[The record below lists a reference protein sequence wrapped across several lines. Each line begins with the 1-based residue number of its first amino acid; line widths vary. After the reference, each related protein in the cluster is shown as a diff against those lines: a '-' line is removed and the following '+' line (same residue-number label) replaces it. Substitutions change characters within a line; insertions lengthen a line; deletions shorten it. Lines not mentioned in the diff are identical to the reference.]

1 MKIKLKLL
9 LMVLLPTFIGGLLIG
24 GTSVLLA
31 NSYMN
36 DLQKSALETAVHG
49 YTDDVNVFKG
59 QNIDITVFEG
69 DTRVDSSVTSA
80 IGTKASDIVVE
91 KVLGG
96 QEEYF
101 DKNVDVNGEAYYG
114 YYIPTEGGMLFAG
127 TPRAVVQGN
136 LTQMAIIIIGIAL
149 AACIVIG
156 IFAFMIVHFMAKQI
170 QIVSAEIKQV
180 ADGNLTMQSNGNS
193 KKNGKDEIAEIGR
206 ATIDM
211 TVKLSDIV
219 GEAKRISGDVNNSAE
234 NLRNTAETT
243 LSATSEISKAIEEI
257 ANGATEQTSAVQN
270 IAENIGHM
278 NSNMANIKESVKD
291 ILGYSDK
298 LEASSRLMKEKM
310 AVMAGSSEQMSGS
323 IEGINAKIQST
334 NDVIKNVAGIIEVI
348 EDIASQTKLLSLNA
362 GIEAARAGEAGK
374 GFAVVATTIREMSE
388 NTTTQVDEI
397 RNIISTLV
405 ADFKECIDAIEEV
418 VADNAAQKEEIVT
431 VMDSFTD
438 LGNNIDETNDR
449 VQQIG
454 AAVENTVSEVNMIS
468 EQASNLTG
476 VVETSAASTQE
487 VNASVEELNALMSE
501 VSSDAEELDS
511 GAITLKEKLGIFR
524 LE

>member
-9 LMVLLPTFIGGLLIG
+9 LMVLIPTFAAAILIG
-24 GTSVLLA
+24 GTSVVLA
-31 NSYMN
+31 TGYMN
-36 DLQKSALETAVHG
+36 DLEQVILEVAVHG
-49 YTDDVNVFKG
+49 YTDDVNEFKA
-59 QNIDITVFEG
+59 QDVDITVFEG
-69 DTRVDSSVTSA
+69 DTRVDSSITSA
-80 IGTKASDIVVE
+80 IGTKASDVVID
-91 KVLGG
+91 KVLNG

-114 YYIPTEGGMLFAG
+114 YYIPVEGGMIFAG
-127 TPRAVVQGN
+127 TPKAIVQAN
-136 LTQMAIIIIGIAL
+136 QTQMVLFILGIMIVVALGIGA
-149 AACIVIG
+149 
-156 IFAFMIVHFMAKQI
+156 FAFMIVHVMATQI
-170 QIVSAEIKQV
+170 KSVSADIKQV
-180 ADGNLTMQSNGNS
+180 ADGNLVMNHNS
-193 KKNGKDEIAEIGR
+193 KVKKDGKDEIAEIGR
-206 ATIDM
+206 ATQNM
-211 TVKLSDIV
+211 TVKLFDIV
-219 GEAKRISGDVNNSAE
+219 GEAKRISSDVNNSAE
-234 NLRNTAETT
+234 SLRNTAETT
-243 LSATSEISKAIEEI
+243 LSATGEISKAIEEI
-257 ANGATEQTSAVQN
+257 ANGATEQTTAVQN

-278 NSNMANIKESVKD
+278 NRNMSNIKASVSE

-310 AVMAGSSEQMSGS
+310 TMMAGSSEQMSGS
-323 IEGINAKIQST
+323 IAGINAKIQST
-334 NDVIKNVAGIIEVI
+334 NNVIKNVAGIIEVI

-388 NTTTQVDEI
+388 NTSTQVDEI

-405 ADFKECIDAIEEV
+405 ADFQECIDAIEDV
-418 VADNAAQKEEIVT
+418 VADNDAQKEEIAT

-438 LGNNIDETNDR
+438 LGNNIDETNIR

-454 AAVENTVSEVNMIS
+454 SAVENTVSEVNMIS

-511 GAITLKEKLGIFR
+511 GAVTLKEKLGIFR